1 MSVGRERG
9 LFFVS
14 FFLKKKIE
22 GASCFGS
29 FLKRT
34 FRGVVMSLGNGP
46 KDFYSSSFIYIC
58 IQMRG

>member
-1 MSVGRERG
+1 MSEGRERG

-34 FRGVVMSLGNGP
+34 FRGVVIAIFIKLC
-46 KDFYSSSFIYIC
+46 KHLFYY
-58 IQMRG
+58 GK